1 MYYLFTFINYFN
13 KSKQIY
19 TFTWMFVCEMYNLFI
34 IIIIINTKKY
44 ILKNVSNQIVLVTFD
59 IYCTDGK
66 KHHHLCCT

>member
-1 MYYLFTFINYFN
+1 
-13 KSKQIY
+13 
-19 TFTWMFVCEMYNLFI
+19 MFVCEMYNLF